1 MTSTSPSEPLLSVP
15 KFASR
20 VGVSPYTVRKWI
32 KAGAIRAFDI
42 NLGGK
47 LPVYRI
53 PESQLENIIE
63 RSTLPTAEGFKTD
76 PEASGGTGDGVSGGV
91 PNPDGEVQSRDGTQD
106 GLDGAGDGE
115 CGGA

>member
-1 MTSTSPSEPLLSVP
+1 MTTTSHSEPLLSVP

-53 PESQLENIIE
+53 PEGQLENIIE
-63 RSTLPTAEGFKTD
+63 RSSLPTAEGFESD
-76 PEASGGTGDGVSGGV
+76 PAASGGTGDGVSGGV
-91 PNPDGEVQSRDGTQD
+91 PDPDGPVEAGDRTED
-106 GLDGAGDGE
+106 GLDGAGV
-115 CGGA
+115 